1 MNTYTS
7 THKRTIFATLALLL
21 SVCAAQQQAYIIFRN
36 PDVNADANVVTDI
49 SQIATPAQIA
59 EIREAVINS
68 VQQSANT
75 AANAVNNVANTA
87 TNAAN
92 NVADQT
98 TNAANNVVDQASD
111 AVNNIVQN
119 ANINANAN
127 ISAQPNAANVAI
139 AARNLQSGIS
149 GLGGLLALPL
159 SLLSL
164 PLSLLGGLTGSR

>member
-1 MNTYTS
+1 MNTHTS

-49 SQIATPAQIA
+49 SHIASPDMIAQ
-59 EIREAVINS
+59 IREAVVNS
-68 VQQSANT
+68 VQSSANQVVN
-75 AANAVNNVANTA
+75 AASDAANNVANTA
-87 TNAAN
+87 NTAA
-92 NVADQT
+92 D
-98 TNAANNVVDQASD
+98 AA
-111 AVNNIVQN
+111 NNIVQN

-127 ISAQPNAANVAI
+127 ASAQPNAANVAI